1 MKLKFLFFPAALI
14 CLLSFSAQAQEKS
27 KIRCIEGAGNNRY
40 TYEKW
45 LERDALYI
53 ITPEEKRAFLDLKTD
68 AEREQ
73 FVELFWR
80 RRDPNPETEINEFKE
95 AYYERIAYANEHLSS
110 VAAAGWKTDRGRIYI
125 IYGKPDSV
133 ATGFDEKETKAW
145 IEEWHYRYLDAIGGE
160 FKVVFVDVK
169 SDGNFRLR
177 NDAPLIF
184 R

>member
-1 MKLKFLFFPAALI
+1 M
-14 CLLSFSAQAQEKS
+14 SFSAQAQEKS

-53 ITPEEKRAFLDLKTD
+53 ITPEERQASLDLKTD

-73 FVELFWR
+73 FVELFWQ

-95 AYYERIAYANEHLSS
+95 AYYERIAYVNEHLSS

-133 ATGFDEKETKAW
+133 ATKFDEKETKVR
-145 IEEWHYRYLDAIGGE
+145 IEEWHYRYPDGSGGGGE
-160 FKVVFVDVK
+160 FKFVFVDVK
-169 SDGNFRLR
+169 GDGNFLLT
-177 NDAPLIF
+177 NDAQLIS